1 MTGLESDASR
11 SGRGQGNRVRVAVVD
26 LDDGRARTALIR
38 DGHLDVIALPSLA
51 EAGRFV
57 RDSKPGV
64 LVAAFD
70 EPREADVRELR
81 SIHQR
86 NAGLKTIV
94 ISRPIAEARVTEL
107 LKAGA
112 GGFLFSSDTPI
123 LPNAVRE
130 LVRGGIPMSAPVSR
144 LVLDR
149 ARRSSAKMAA
159 VNLNAPATDALLT
172 RRQREILELLAK
184 GLSYADVGSALGLS
198 LNTIRTHVRTLYERL
213 GATTKVEAVMIGIEI
228 GLLNSKPP
236 FR

>member
-1 MTGLESDASR
+1 
-11 SGRGQGNRVRVAVVD
+11 VVAF
-26 LDDGRARTALIR
+26 
-38 DGHLDVIALPSLA
+38 
-51 EAGRFV
+51 E
-57 RDSKPGV
+57 
-64 LVAAFD
+64 
-70 EPREADVRELR
+70 EPQPADVRELR

-86 NAGLKTIV
+86 NSGLRTIV
-94 ISRPIAEARVTEL
+94 LSRPIAEARVTEI

-112 GGFLFSSDTPI
+112 GGFLFTSDTPI

-159 VNLNAPATDALLT
+159 VNPMSPAANALLT
-172 RRQREILELLAK
+172 NRQLEILELLAK
-184 GLSYADVGSALGLS
+184 GLSYEDVGAALGLS

-213 GATTKVEAVMIGIEI
+213 GANTKVEAVMIGIEI
-228 GLLNSKPP
+228 GLLNNNMP